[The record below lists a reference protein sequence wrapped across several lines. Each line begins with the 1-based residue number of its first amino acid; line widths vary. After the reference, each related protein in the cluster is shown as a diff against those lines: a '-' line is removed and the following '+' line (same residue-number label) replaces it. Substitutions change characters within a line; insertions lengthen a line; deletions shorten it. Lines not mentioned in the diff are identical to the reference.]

1 MQRRCSYYTS
11 RTLKT
16 NKYFLTLANF
26 RFIFAKALFANIC
39 QINMLTTNLM
49 ASFYQY
55 LHEITATKRIDME
68 NLRKTCLLFL
78 NDIRMINKIIA
89 FIRINIFSYPT

>member
-26 RFIFAKALFANIC
+26 WFIFAKALFANIC
-39 QINMLTTNLM
+39 QINILTTNLM
-49 ASFYQY
+49 VCFYQY
-55 LHEITATKRIDME
+55 LHEITATKRTGIE
-68 NLRKTCLLFL
+68 TYARLVYFL
-78 NDIRMINKIIA
+78 NDIRIINKIIV
-89 FIRINIFSYPT
+89 

>member
-26 RFIFAKALFANIC
+26 WFIFAKALFANIC

-49 ASFYQY
+49 ACFYQY
-55 LHEITATKRIDME
+55 LQEIIATKRIDFE
-68 NLRKTCLLFL
+68 NLRKTYFFEL
-78 NDIRMINKIIA
+78 
-89 FIRINIFSYPT
+89 Y

>member
-26 RFIFAKALFANIC
+26 WFIFAKVLFANIC

-49 ASFYQY
+49 ACFYQY
-55 LHEITATKRIDME
+55 LHEIIATKRIE
-68 NLRKTCLLFL
+68 RKTYARLVYLF
-78 NDIRMINKIIA
+78 NDIRIINKIIA
-89 FIRINIFSYPT
+89 LFA